1 MICGAVKIP
10 TSLKSC
16 NSFKSC
22 STICKFTFADSLVR
36 VDLSLP
42 TVAEMEGSDVTV
54 GVVEGST
61 MVCWGL
67 ILAVDL
73 GLV

>member
-1 MICGAVKIP
+1 
-10 TSLKSC
+10 
-16 NSFKSC
+16 
-22 STICKFTFADSLVR
+22 

-67 ILAVDL
+67 LLAVDL
-73 GLV
+73 GLVWDLVEGLLELL